1 MNAITPHDGTTRMS
15 HAEIQAEIRHRVIS
29 AVQSG
34 QMTQA
39 QAAERFGMT
48 RQRVSQMICDARNG
62 VERGAK
68 FADRMTPSGKPV
80 YEPKETGGYRW
91 TDAAL
96 EELREAIEGGQSI
109 NAAAAAFGI
118 DPRHVRRRAVAER
131 WVNARSKR
139 YAAVK
144 DRMVEIAPEA
154 KTFAELARRL
164 GVGVTT
170 VRETLRRRAPREHL
184 RMCGVISRADD
195 LADAPAAEPVCWHKR
210 AQDLFPHDPALV
222 RSLARLASF
231 VATTKDGVTVR
242 LLPPRCTVA

>member
-1 MNAITPHDGTTRMS
+1 MNHPAPKFDGSVRMT
-15 HAEIQAEIRHRVIS
+15 HAQIQAEIRHRIIS

-62 VERGAK
+62 VERGPK
-68 FADRMTPSGKPV
+68 CSDRVTPSGKPI
-80 YEPKETGGYRW
+80 YEPKETGGCRW
-91 TDAAL
+91 TKEATA
-96 EELREAIEGGQSI
+96 ELKEWVCSGEGVYSI
-109 NAAAAAFGI
+109 ARAFGLNVATI
-118 DPRHVRRRAVAER
+118 RKRAVAHGWIVQRKTEL
-131 WVNARSKR
+131 
-139 YAAVK
+139 
-144 DRMVEIAPEA
+144 EA
-154 KTFAELARRL
+154 KVARIIESAPSATSFAELASRFGVSVSFVSKKMEELAPFEYARL
-164 GVGVTT
+164 RT
-170 VRETLRRRAPREHL
+170 VAPARSGL
-184 RMCGVISRADD
+184 S
-195 LADAPAAEPVCWHKR
+195 AAEPVCWHKR